1 MRRQIPHIQR
11 LRRSRGQVGSAALCG
26 GVLALLALQGC
37 QRVDTATAWAP
48 VSPQAGAYLEDG
60 VLASRVKA
68 ALLLSPVQNSA
79 YIGVD
84 VRQGV
89 VLLSGRV
96 DDATQRDLAVFVAQS
111 VRGVHKVSSFI
122 FVPGVA
128 YAAMDY
134 GRHDEGV
141 EAAQASPDDFPA
153 LSSPLAA
160 DDAGGRPYSP
170 TVSPMRALAY
180 RVLGIG
186 SIQDE
191 LLIKP

>member
-1 MRRQIPHIQR
+1 MDEQLRQ
-11 LRRSRGQVGSAALCG
+11 AALDFHQFPQPG
-26 GVLALLALQGC
+26 KIQV
-37 QRVDTATAWAP
+37 AP
-48 VSPQAGAYLEDG
+48 TKPL
-60 VLASRVKA
+60 
-68 ALLLSPVQNSA
+68 
-79 YIGVD
+79 
-84 VRQGV
+84 
-89 VLLSGRV
+89 
-96 DDATQRDLAVFVAQS
+96 ATQRDLAVFVAQS

-141 EAAQASPDDFPA
+141 EAEQASPDDFPA

-160 DDAGGRPYSP
+160 DDAGGRSYSP

>member
-1 MRRQIPHIQR
+1 MRRQKKHIQR
-11 LRRSRGQVGSAALCG
+11 LRRTRRRARSVALCG

-37 QRVDTATAWAP
+37 QHVDTTTSWAL
-48 VSPQAGAYLEDG
+48 VSPAPSAYLEDS
-60 VLASRVKA
+60 VLTSRVKA
-68 ALLLSPVQNSA
+68 ALLLSPVQNSI

-111 VRGVHKVSSFI
+111 VRGVHKVDSFI
-122 FVPGVA
+122 FMPGVA

-134 GRHDEGV
+134 GRPDEGL
-141 EAAQASPDDFPA
+141 EAAQSTPDDLPT

-170 TVSPMRALAY
+170 TVSPMRAVAY

>member
-1 MRRQIPHIQR
+1 MRRQKTHIQR
-11 LRRSRGQVGSAALCG
+11 LRRTRRHTRSVALCG

-37 QRVDTATAWAP
+37 QHVDTTTSWAP
-48 VSPQAGAYLEDG
+48 VGPAPSAYLEDS
-60 VLASRVKA
+60 VLTSRVKA
-68 ALLLSPVQNSA
+68 ALLLSPVQNSI

-111 VRGVHKVSSFI
+111 VRGVHKVNSFI
-122 FVPGVA
+122 FMPGIA
-128 YAAMDY
+128 YAATDY
-134 GRHDEGV
+134 GRPDEG
-141 EAAQASPDDFPA
+141 EAAQSVPGDLPV

-160 DDAGGRPYSP
+160 DDTGSRSYSP